1 MQIERK
7 KINNKILVSD
17 LQSLSTVPYRI
28 FSGFFLPFL
37 VGTGAVF
44 GTAFNI
50 KLQLR
55 LRNTGDMFSVTVAD
69 PDTT

>member
-17 LQSLSTVPYRI
+17 LQSLSTVPYI
-28 FSGFFLPFL
+28 FRFFLPFL